1 MLRCGLSMPMVCIA
15 LFLLAAC
22 ATPSRNV
29 QPVAAPE
36 SAKLTTSPF
45 EQLAFRSTGKT
56 VYEDEGKFILI
67 EDSKCVR
74 HEGGESAATILQWL
88 ELPGYVNQGTVVLN
102 GWDLRYLQGDRE
114 VNSVRADI
122 THSKLVRN
130 ANSVFLV
137 FEAEGKLEDQ
147 GRRDAFEFCVFYSG
161 FGYDSAWLD
170 AAVEGDYSGI
180 EAVSV
185 QSQKQGPVT
194 TLENIG
200 NKGMLK
206 THDGVA
212 ILPRGF
218 DFRFEN
224 AFECEWRWMPC
235 KLSDRIDYPLLQM
248 AYNLSQTGT
257 SPNLDGSPFWVTQ
270 TLFKSNEARTQ
281 HVKTRAALIRGRSVK
296 VRADFLP
303 LNPRSNEPG
312 FCRKIT
318 DGVVRTQKYRITD
331 LPYDY
336 ALPMLTG
343 WDLAFECEQQNVQ
356 RAGVWIHDIRFDPA
370 SSSMEYKVSSI
381 LRDKDSIPSF
391 HTTHRVSILGFNRIV
406 PPAMRP
412 SPELRI
418 KIRE

>member
-1 MLRCGLSMPMVCIA
+1 MSRCSLSMLMVCA
-15 LFLLAAC
+15 MVLLAGC
-22 ATPSRNV
+22 ATQSRKA
-29 QPVAAPE
+29 QPAPAQD

-74 HEGGESAATILQWL
+74 HEGGENAATILQWL

-102 GWDLRYLQGDRE
+102 GWDLRYLQGDRK

-122 THSKLVRN
+122 THSKLVKN

-137 FEAEGKLEDQ
+137 FEVEGKLEDQ
-147 GRRDAFEFCVFYSG
+147 GRKDAFEFCVFYSG

-170 AAVEGDYSGI
+170 AAVESDYNGI
-180 EAVSV
+180 ESAST
-185 QSQKQGPVT
+185 QLQKQGAVT
-194 TLENIG
+194 TLENLG

-224 AFECEWRWMPC
+224 AFECEWRLMPC
-235 KLSDRIDYPLLQM
+235 KLNDRVDHPLLQM
-248 AYNLSQTGT
+248 AYNLSQTST
-257 SPNLDGSPFWVTQ
+257 SPNLDGSPSWVTQ
-270 TLFKSNEARTQ
+270 TLFKANDVHTQ
-281 HVKTRAALIRGRSVK
+281 HIKTRAALIRGRSVK
-296 VRADFLP
+296 LRADFLP
-303 LNPRSNEPG
+303 LNPRSNEAG

-336 ALPMLTG
+336 AIPMLTG

-356 RAGVWIHDIRFDPA
+356 RAGIWIHDIRFDPV
-370 SSSMEYKVSSI
+370 SGSMEYKVSSI
-381 LRDKDSIPSF
+381 LRDQDGIPSF
-391 HTTHRVSILGFNRIV
+391 HTAHRVSILGFSRIM